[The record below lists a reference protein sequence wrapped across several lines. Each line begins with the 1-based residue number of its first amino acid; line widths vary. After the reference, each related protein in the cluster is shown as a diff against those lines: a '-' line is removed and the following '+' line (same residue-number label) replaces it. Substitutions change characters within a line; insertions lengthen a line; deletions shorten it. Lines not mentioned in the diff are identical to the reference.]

1 MQWHSWRSRLCCGN
15 QILGAPRNNSPR
27 RRAHGHAG
35 AVPVPALR
43 LGLLV
48 DVVAAGA
55 ERRAERGLVFGEA
68 PNDDRRDRGLGAV
81 FRPRDLDVA
90 VAEGRHRGEGLL
102 HGDGRVFIIGVRRR
116 APRHRPGVSSGEG
129 VKAAGG
135 LQEERGEGPPL
146 AAPRHGVYFLRLPEE
161 GCVALLALSENAVS
175 MSAAPQC
182 NEESCGTGG
191 MYKKRPALAFH
202 ARALTATTG

>member
-55 ERRAERGLVFGEA
+55 ERRAERGLMFGQA
-68 PNDDRRDRGLGAV
+68 SNHDRRDGRFRAV
-81 FRPRDLDVA
+81 FRPRHLDVA

-102 HGDGRVFIIGVRRR
+102 HGDGRVPRVVVRGGVRRR
-116 APRHRPGVSSGEG
+116 APRHRPGVSSGER
-129 VKAAGG
+129 VEAAGG
-135 LQEERGEGPPL
+135 LQEERGEGYSTRVL
-146 AAPRHGVYFLRLPEE
+146 SAAPRHILRLAEARL
-161 GCVALLALSENAVS
+161 C
-175 MSAAPQC
+175 SAAGLVSETP
-182 NEESCGTGG
+182 
-191 MYKKRPALAFH
+191 
-202 ARALTATTG
+202 

>member
-1 MQWHSWRSRLCCGN
+1 ML
-15 QILGAPRNNSPR
+15 
-27 RRAHGHAG
+27 
-35 AVPVPALR
+35 
-43 LGLLV
+43 
-48 DVVAAGA
+48 
-55 ERRAERGLVFGEA
+55 GEA
-68 PNDDRRDRGLGAV
+68 PDDDRGDRRFGAV
-81 FRPRDLDVA
+81 FRPGHFHVA

-102 HGDGRVFIIGVRRR
+102 DRDGRVFICCGVRRR
-116 APRHRPGVSSGEG
+116 APRHRPGEVMSGACVE
-129 VKAAGG
+129 AAGG

-202 ARALTATTG
+202 ARALTATTS